1 MGRRKLSRAL
11 SPGPK
16 ILLSVIIPL
25 EAEKNLKDIMEAFGI
40 TRADAARLCL
50 TRGAELIL
58 WERLKQMTGETG
70 GKPVETGEGQEN
82 VELSKA

>member
-1 MGRRKLSRAL
+1 MGKRKL

-16 ILLSVIIPL
+16 TLLSVVIPL

-58 WERLKQMTGETG
+58 WERLKQMTGETSQETG
-70 GKPVETGEGQEN
+70 GKPGETGEGPGNE
-82 VELSKA
+82 A